1 MIKQKVQIYTIVAAF
16 FQISVQYFLIYSI
29 LNIIMKRSINVQE
42 QTCNMTHKGKLWFLL
57 GLYTF

>member
-42 QTCNMTHKGKLWFLL
+42 QTCNMTRKGKLWFLL